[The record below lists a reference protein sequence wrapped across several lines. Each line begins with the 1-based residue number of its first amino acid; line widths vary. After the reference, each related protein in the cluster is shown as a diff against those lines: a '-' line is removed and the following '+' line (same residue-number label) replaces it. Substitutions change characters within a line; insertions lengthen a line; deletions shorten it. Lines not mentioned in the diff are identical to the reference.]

1 MKTVI
6 RAEWEQLKDVVI
18 HRPGVEMFFGVLS
31 PFSFLYEREFSVSKA
46 VKEHAALERTLI
58 LNGAKVRKL
67 KETVVELIRKDSKLF
82 ERIREFAAYIVRF
95 RGPKKEIE
103 RARKEFRSSLMNF
116 DEETIFNILV
126 LQPSFYLER
135 SRKYRTVVPRVVLEV
150 PLANLFFMRDQQAVT
165 DKGVVVGRLA
175 KPQRRLETI
184 VTGTLFE
191 LMGVKIA
198 YRVSE
203 PGTFEGGDFIPA
215 MKFAL
220 IGVGERTNING
231 ARQVM
236 KEGMEFDEVA
246 LVSQPS
252 HPLIPDNR
260 RDPMINMHLDTYFNI
275 ASSNVAVGCVPLL
288 KLARVEVYKK
298 KGSIY
303 QKEGKT
309 NLFDFIISKGFKIIN
324 ITTLEQMCYA
334 SNFLCVNDGR
344 IICVD
349 VRRIA
354 KRVLRN
360 LQNKANLDRYRYRNL
375 FEHVEKE
382 YEKLESESNFFPS
395 KEEVYRY
402 GIKADVVKLEEIT
415 GGYGGAHCMTAALSR
430 G

>member
-82 ERIREFAAYIVRF
+82 ERIREFAAYIVKF

-236 KEGMEFDEVA
+236 KEGLEFDEVA

-252 HPLIPDNR
+252 HPLIPDNM

-275 ASSNVAVGCVPLL
+275 ASSNVAVGCVPLPQACTCRGL
-288 KLARVEVYKK
+288 
-298 KGSIY
+298 
-303 QKEGKT
+303 QKE
-309 NLFDFIISKGFKIIN
+309 
-324 ITTLEQMCYA
+324 
-334 SNFLCVNDGR
+334 R
-344 IICVD
+344 
-349 VRRIA
+349 
-354 KRVLRN
+354 
-360 LQNKANLDRYRYRNL
+360 
-375 FEHVEKE
+375 
-382 YEKLESESNFFPS
+382 
-395 KEEVYRY
+395 
-402 GIKADVVKLEEIT
+402 
-415 GGYGGAHCMTAALSR
+415 
-430 G
+430 